1 MVAFIGRLHP
11 EGLDKVFALDIGTGN
26 GVLALEL
33 QALGC
38 SRVTGSDYSQASI
51 DLAVAV
57 EKQRCQASRVHW
69 ILDDILCTQL
79 QAGYDLLQPPG
90 PRSSWTRTEDSC
102 CFRWDLLTDKGT
114 LDAIGLM
121 ADAQK
126 TRAQYKH
133 SVTGLLKIRGLLVI
147 TSCNSSKDELIAEL
161 TCGSQDGADPAAP
174 AVQEAGCLVYVDHVQ
189 TYPVLK
195 YGGQQGTHV
204 CTVAFRRQC

>member
-1 MVAFIGRLHP
+1 MVAFIKGLYP
-11 EGLDKVFALDIGTGN
+11 EGLDKVAALDIGTGN

-38 SRVTGSDYSQASI
+38 SKVTGSDYSQASI

-57 EKQRCQASRVHW
+57 EKQRCWASSIHW

-90 PRSSWTRTEDSC
+90 PCSIWTRTEDGC
-102 CFRWDLLTDKGT
+102 CLRWDLLTDKGT

-121 ADAQK
+121 ADARK
-126 TRAQYKH
+126 TRAQYKR
-133 SVTGLLKIRGLLVI
+133 SVVALLKVGGLLVI
-147 TSCNSSKDELIAEL
+147 TSCNLSKDELIAEL
-161 TCGSQDGADPAAP
+161 TCGSQDDADPAAP
-174 AVQEAGCLVYVDHVQ
+174 AVQAGCLVYVDHVQ

-204 CTVAFRRQC
+204 CTVAFRRQG